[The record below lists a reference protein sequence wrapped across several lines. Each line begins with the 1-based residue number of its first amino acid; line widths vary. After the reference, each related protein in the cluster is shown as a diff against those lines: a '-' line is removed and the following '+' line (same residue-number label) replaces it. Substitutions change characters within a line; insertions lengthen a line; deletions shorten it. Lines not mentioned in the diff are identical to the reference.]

1 MVYNLY
7 MSSAS
12 PVPED
17 LTYLQKARL
26 FRDLPPA
33 ELREIARMGR
43 RRYAATD
50 AFLFHQGQPA
60 AVLYVLLAG
69 QVKMTQITPEGQQII
84 LRVVSPGEMFG
95 AVAAL
100 GEAVYPASA
109 QAADACV
116 ALGWDS
122 ATITDLME
130 RFPHLTLNAL
140 GIVVARV
147 HEFQDRYREL
157 ATERVERRV
166 ARALLRLVP
175 QVGRRVE
182 GGLLLD
188 LTLSRQD
195 LAEMTGTTLFTVS
208 RILSRWEQAGLIES
222 GRERVVLRR
231 PHSLVEIA
239 EDLPPGG
246 PAAPGS

>member
-1 MVYNLY
+1 
-7 MSSAS
+7 MSTAN

-17 LTYLQKARL
+17 LTYLQTARL
-26 FRDLPPA
+26 FRDLPEA
-33 ELREIARMGR
+33 ALREIARVGR
-43 RRYAATD
+43 RRRAATG
-50 AFLFHQGQPA
+50 AFFFRQGRAA

-84 LRVVSPGEMFG
+84 LRVVGPGEMFG

-182 GGLLLD
+182 GGVLLD

-208 RILSRWEQAGLIES
+208 RILSRWEQEGLIES

-231 PHSLVEIA
+231 PHSLVQIA
-239 EDLPPGG
+239 EDLPPGD
-246 PAAPGS
+246 PAPPDTAK

>member
-1 MVYNLY
+1 
-7 MSSAS
+7 MSTAN

-17 LTYLQKARL
+17 LTYLQQARL
-26 FRDLPPA
+26 FRDLPEA
-33 ELREIARMGR
+33 ALRQIARVGR
-43 RRYAATD
+43 RRRVAAD
-50 AFLFHQGQPA
+50 AFFFRQGRPA

-84 LRVVSPGEMFG
+84 LRVISPGEMFG

-100 GEAVYPASA
+100 GEATYPASA

-182 GGLLLD
+182 SGVLLD

-208 RILSRWEQAGLIES
+208 RILSRWEQEGLIES

-239 EDLPPGG
+239 EDLTPGG

>member
-1 MVYNLY
+1 
-7 MSSAS
+7 MSTAN

-17 LTYLQKARL
+17 LTYLQQARL
-26 FRDLPPA
+26 FRDLPEA
-33 ELREIARMGR
+33 ALRQIARVGR
-43 RRYAATD
+43 RRRVAAD
-50 AFLFHQGQPA
+50 AFFFRQGRPA

-84 LRVVSPGEMFG
+84 LRVISPGEMFG

-100 GEAVYPASA
+100 GEATYPASA

-182 GGLLLD
+182 SGVLLD

-208 RILSRWEQAGLIES
+208 RILSRWEQEGLIES

-239 EDLPPGG
+239 EDLLPGG
-246 PAAPGS
+246 PPAPDPAK